1 RGMAGA
7 VAGGRGIWD
16 ETSPLRQVIV
26 HRPGPELERLT
37 PETRE
42 RFLFD
47 EVLWRDRAATQHD
60 LFTSLLRS
68 RGVEVLELTA
78 LLIDLLEH
86 PPARHELLR
95 AALEPAILGDI
106 AVQDLS
112 EEPTAMPSQALGD
125 VLVAGITRAELR
137 ELGEAPRAMSLHAAG
152 QDDRVRAP

>member
-1 RGMAGA
+1 MAGA

-78 LLIDLLEH
+78 LLIDLLEQ

-95 AALEPAILGDI
+95 AALAPAILGDI

-112 EEPTAMPSQALGD
+112 GVLTGMPSQAPADG
-125 VLVAGITRAELR
+125 
-137 ELGEAPRAMSLHAAG
+137 PAAG
-152 QDDRVRAP
+152 VPVAERRGLAGAAPP

>member
-1 RGMAGA
+1 MAGA

-95 AALEPAILGDI
+95 AVLETAILGVI
-106 AVQDLS
+106 AWLS
-112 EEPTAMPSQALGD
+112 LSRLRC
-125 VLVAGITRAELR
+125 VLA
-137 ELGEAPRAMSLHAAG
+137 SHA
-152 QDDRVRAP
+152 R